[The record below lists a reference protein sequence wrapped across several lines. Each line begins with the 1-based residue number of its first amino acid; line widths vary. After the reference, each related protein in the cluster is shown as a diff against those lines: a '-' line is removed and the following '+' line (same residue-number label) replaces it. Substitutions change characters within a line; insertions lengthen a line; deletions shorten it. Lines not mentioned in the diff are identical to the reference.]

1 MSGEIV
7 NERLLIRKLTYDTI
21 KSVSSQ
27 REVSMNFWITL
38 FLIVLILFMIRLL
51 YVRYCVRPVLSR

>member
-38 FLIVLILFMIRLL
+38 FLIILILFMIRLL